1 LSGELRKSIAV
12 IGLGRFGEAVAKR
25 LLERGHDVLCIDRD
39 ASKVQQLADQFPHI
53 VQANASE
60 KDALEAIGVAD
71 VDIGVV
77 AIGEDLE
84 GSVLAVLS
92 LGELG
97 IKTIWAKAA
106 NAKHGLILEK
116 LGVSKIV
123 YPESEM
129 GRALAD
135 QMCPASLP

>member
-1 LSGELRKSIAV
+1 LSGEQKKSIAV

-39 ASKVQQLADQFPHI
+39 SLVVQQLADDFPHI
-53 VQANASE
+53 VQANANE
-60 KDALEAIGVAD
+60 KEPLEAIGVAD

-77 AIGEDLE
+77 AIGADLE
-84 GSVLAVLS
+84 GSVLAVLA

-97 IKTIWAKAA
+97 IKTIWAKAS
-106 NAKHGLILEK
+106 NARHGLILEK
-116 LGVSKIV
+116 LGVSKVV
-123 YPESEM
+123 YPETEM

-135 QMCPASLP
+135 QICPASLP